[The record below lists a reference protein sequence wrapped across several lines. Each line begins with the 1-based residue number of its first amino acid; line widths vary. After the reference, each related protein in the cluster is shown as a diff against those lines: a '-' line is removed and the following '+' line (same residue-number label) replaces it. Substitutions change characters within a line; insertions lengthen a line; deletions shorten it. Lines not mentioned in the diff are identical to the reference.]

1 MSHYGPSSPP
11 PGYPGPHHGGS
22 YGWNPQDEYAGQSP
36 YPQPGNMPYMPVAQ
50 PGTLPLRPLTLGDY
64 FSSMF
69 TTLRKSP
76 GLFFGAALIFGSLA
90 AIFGATG
97 EFFLTRTLSTSMM
110 DPYAQL
116 DSIFSNAG
124 TGFFVSM
131 FLSQIVMILGQTFN
145 WGMYSIMVMRGAIGM
160 KTTLSQGF
168 RLLRGQWGRLIGL
181 LFLIAAGF
189 IALGLIFAL
198 LVFLFAAVMFS
209 GGEPQ
214 GSAAIVLGILGAL
227 AMFLIPTVIGMYF
240 LIRWYLVV
248 PAMVIEDIGVFAAL
262 RRSWQLTRGHFW
274 RTLGITLLF
283 WIILGVVSSVIVSPF
298 SFVTAFIVTSVG
310 TEAQL
315 STAMLVTNLIV
326 TAVSSLI
333 TFVVSNMGLLVAI
346 FFYLDY
352 RFRKEGL
359 GLEFQQLAVQHA
371 SGSSTDRFDTS
382 LEQQPN
388 STDEENDLI
397 PGRHSTGLR
406 QGPPPGYGQ
415 AGPYGQQGFYP
426 GPYGQQPPYPGPP
439 PQQGPPPPP
448 GSYR

>member
-1 MSHYGPSSPP
+1 
-11 PGYPGPHHGGS
+11 
-22 YGWNPQDEYAGQSP
+22 
-36 YPQPGNMPYMPVAQ
+36 
-50 PGTLPLRPLTLGDY
+50 
-64 FSSMF
+64 
-69 TTLRKSP
+69 
-76 GLFFGAALIFGSLA
+76 
-90 AIFGATG
+90 
-97 EFFLTRTLSTSMM
+97 
-110 DPYAQL
+110 
-116 DSIFSNAG
+116 
-124 TGFFVSM
+124 
-131 FLSQIVMILGQTFN
+131 
-145 WGMYSIMVMRGAIGM
+145 